1 MTAADIEFTHAL
13 LSHPEVLYKR
23 PGGVEVTVL
32 DDSTLTIVYN
42 DATRHALDDYA
53 VFYPKHLLADLDPAH
68 IGEWEFWEQPVGN
81 GPYRLVRHVPGV
93 AVELEANPDFYAG
106 RPRIDRVV
114 LKFGS
119 ESDVAELLAGN
130 ADIRSWPASPAAI
143 QALSGDERFRVYPLV
158 HEGKKALWWNN
169 RSPFFS
175 DVRVRR
181 ALSMAIDR
189 TQLVAVNALP
199 AEPMI
204 AWDVPATARQ
214 VKRGDVLPPLP
225 YDPAHARALLDTAG
239 WRDDNGDGIRERR
252 ERDFQF
258 AALMEAGDRSAVV
271 VKEQLRRVGVEMEL
285 AVMDFSVVRDRMQA
299 GIFAAVFHR
308 FPGNFY
314 ADWFK
319 ASSVIGYHNP
329 HFAKL
334 WTEALETWDPEEQ
347 DRMYRRA
354 MPVFQA
360 DMPVT
365 ILFYDAKSVIAH
377 RRVRGLGLNRALP
390 MMYMDE
396 LWIEEDVR

>member
-1 MTAADIEFTHAL
+1 
-13 LSHPEVLYKR
+13 
-23 PGGVEVTVL
+23 
-32 DDSTLTIVYN
+32 
-42 DATRHALDDYA
+42 
-53 VFYPKHLLADLDPAH
+53 
-68 IGEWEFWEQPVGN
+68 
-81 GPYRLVRHVPGV
+81 V

-114 LKFGS
+114 LRFAAGA
-119 ESDVAELLAGN
+119 DVAELLAGN
-130 ADIRSWPASPAAI
+130 ADIRAWPASPAAI
-143 QALSGDERFRVYPLV
+143 QALGGDERFRVYPLV
-158 HEGKKALWWNN
+158 NEGKKALWWNN

-204 AWDVPATARQ
+204 AWDVPGTARQ
-214 VKRGDVLPPLP
+214 VKRGDLLPPLP
-225 YDPAHARALLDTAG
+225 YDPAHSRALLDTAG
-239 WRDDNGDGIRERR
+239 WRDENGDGLRERR
-252 ERDFQF
+252 GIEFRFT
-258 AALMEAGDRSAVV
+258 ALMEPGDRSAVV

-285 AVMDFSVVRDRMQA
+285 AAMEFSVVRNRMEA
-299 GIFAAVFHR
+299 GTFAAVFHR

-329 HFAKL
+329 HFAQL
-334 WTEALETWDPEEQ
+334 WTEALETWNPEER

-354 MPVFQA
+354 MPVFQT

-365 ILFYDAKSVIAH
+365 ILFYDTGSVIAH
-377 RRVRGLGLNRALP
+377 RRVHGLGLNHNSPL
-390 MMYMDE
+390 MYMDE
-396 LWIEEDVR
+396 LWIEGDENEVGR